1 MNMTTAGK
9 KHYFRSFQILNDG
22 SFELVP
28 IQLIGVMNVAPQDRS
43 RKAALY
49 IVGVY
54 GVPVNTHS
62 IEQAGNFLSRM
73 MYVIDDS
80 SFCSGLKLDTLIT
93 SLLAHGLR
101 LVVGSTHM
109 KVMNYV
115 IPISCRCDK
124 IG

>member
-9 KHYFRSFQILNDG
+9 KHYFRRFHILNDG

-28 IQLIGVMNVAPQDRS
+28 IQLIGVMNVAPQDRTG
-43 RKAALY
+43 KAALY

-54 GVPVNTHS
+54 GMPVNYS
-62 IEQAGNFLSRM
+62 IEQAGDFLSRM

-80 SFCSGLKLDTLIT
+80 SFCSGLKFDTLIT

-101 LVVGSTHM
+101 LVVGSTH
-109 KVMNYV
+109 
-115 IPISCRCDK
+115 I
-124 IG
+124 